1 MLTLFGFYHLVP
13 RSLQPIVRVLALLVV
28 LAIVI
33 FSLIAFS
40 HILQTL
46 PKHGH
51 QYDSVKSHRVKET
64 Q

>member
-1 MLTLFGFYHLVP
+1 MLTLIGFYHLVP
-13 RSLQPIVRVLALLVV
+13 RSLQPFVRVLALLVV

-33 FSLIAFS
+33 FFLITFT
-40 HILQTL
+40 HTLQTL

-51 QYDSVKSHRVKET
+51 EHVSGKSHQVKEA